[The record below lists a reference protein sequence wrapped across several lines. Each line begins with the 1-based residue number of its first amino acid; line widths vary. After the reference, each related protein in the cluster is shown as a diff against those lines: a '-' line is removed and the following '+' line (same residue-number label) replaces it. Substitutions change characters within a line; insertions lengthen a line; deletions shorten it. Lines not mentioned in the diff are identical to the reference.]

1 VWFSIEVA
9 KIMML
14 DWHHDQHSTHQKIE
28 AAMRHISLALMIL
41 FSFSATTMADDG
53 KQFYEVRSYVLG
65 EKGDADAI
73 DGYLQNALLPA
84 LERQGIGPV
93 GVFTNAPSDSER
105 NPRVVVTVI
114 PYASV
119 DLISKINATVEA
131 DGQFQS
137 DAKEYLGRGPKESP
151 YQRIQS
157 ELLVAM
163 KCWPEVK
170 VPEEALGN
178 QERVFELRVY
188 ESANERIGHLKVE
201 MFNEG
206 EVPIFL
212 DCNITPIFIG
222 QAVVGQ
228 YTPNLTYLTMYPSD
242 DARKESWKQFFR
254 HPDWKVLSGLEKYK
268 GTVSKIHKY
277 VLSPK
282 SYSKM

>member
-1 VWFSIEVA
+1 
-9 KIMML
+9 
-14 DWHHDQHSTHQKIE
+14 
-28 AAMRHISLALMIL
+28 MRRISFALMTL
-41 FSFSATTMADDG
+41 FAFSATTMADDA
-53 KQFYEVRSYVLG
+53 KQYYEVRSYVLG

-73 DGYLQNALLPA
+73 DRYLQNALLPA
-84 LERQGIGPV
+84 LERQSIGPV
-93 GVFTNAPSDSER
+93 GVFSNAPSDSKK
-105 NPRVVVTVI
+105 NPRVVVAVI
-114 PYASV
+114 PYA
-119 DLISKINATVEA
+119 KIDSITKVNAAVEA
-131 DGQFQS
+131 DAQFQS
-137 DAKEYLGRGPKESP
+137 DAKAYLGRGPSESP

-178 QERVFELRVY
+178 QERVYELRVY

-228 YTPNLTYLTMYPSD
+228 YTPNLTYLTMYPND
-242 DARKESWKQFFR
+242 DARKESWKQFLR
-254 HPDWKVLSGLEKYK
+254 HPDWKVLSGVEKYK

-277 VLSPK
+277 VLAPK
-282 SYSKM
+282 SYSQM